1 MPTDNRTRSHPQLGE
16 ILLEEKAISG
26 SQLRAALTMQHVLG
40 GKLGEILLSHNCIT
54 KETLDDCLSRQDP
67 RRGSGERGD
76 NGSNASEASGQC

>member
-1 MPTDNRTRSHPQLGE
+1 MPMDTKNRSHPQLGE
-16 ILLEEKAISG
+16 LLLEEKAISD

-67 RRGSGERGD
+67 RRDSGERGE
-76 NGSNASEASGQC
+76 NGGTTSEATGQC